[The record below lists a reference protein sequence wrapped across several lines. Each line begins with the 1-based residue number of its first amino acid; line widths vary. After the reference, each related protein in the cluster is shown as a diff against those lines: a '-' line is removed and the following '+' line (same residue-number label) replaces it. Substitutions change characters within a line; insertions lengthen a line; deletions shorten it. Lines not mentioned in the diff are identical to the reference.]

1 MSAHTTTNEDLEF
14 EVLERKSG
22 IPSPHHLGASRPE
35 LLALLIAVGV
45 FLLIIA
51 AFLVE
56 SML

>member
-1 MSAHTTTNEDLEF
+1 MSATTTNEDLEF

-22 IPSPHHLGASRPE
+22 IPPRHHLGASRPE
-35 LLALLIAVGV
+35 LVSLLIAIGV

-56 SML
+56 SLL